1 MSEVRE
7 EIAHAA
13 AVEKVRIPIT
23 LERTLGALAMGLI
36 CLISFANVIVR
47 YVTDFSFAFTEEYS
61 TFLLVFLTFVGAAL
75 ASASNNHIRITVLV
89 NLLPAKG
96 RIVCEMLSVVATTL
110 MFSMVIYYGGQL
122 AYDEFIW
129 GETSPGLG
137 HPRWIY
143 TIWAPMISVVV
154 VLRTWGYA
162 QRLLRAHRRTL
173 QEGGTHDR
181 T

>member
-13 AVEKVRIPIT
+13 AVEKARIPIT

-61 TFLLVFLTFVGAAL
+61 TFLLVFMTFVGATL

-89 NLLPAKG
+89 NRLPAG
-96 RIVCEMLSVVATTL
+96 GGSSARCSPSWQPRSCSRWSSTTASSWP
-110 MFSMVIYYGGQL
+110 MTNSSG
-122 AYDEFIW
+122 ARPR
-129 GETSPGLG
+129 PGSAIPAG
-137 HPRWIY
+137 SIRSGPR
-143 TIWAPMISVVV
+143 
-154 VLRTWGYA
+154 
-162 QRLLRAHRRTL
+162 
-173 QEGGTHDR
+173 
-181 T
+181 